1 MRVLLACGAAL
12 GLAGCAMA
20 SDVMNTGNGV
30 YLISTRASAIRGG
43 AAGADKL
50 AYDDAQ
56 TFCHQKGM
64 HAVIIDVHNRDV
76 YHASPGGSAYSY
88 GSDVSGHSDVLFR
101 CAREEMGVQ
110 P

>member
-1 MRVLLACGAAL
+1 MRVLSACAAA

-20 SDVMNTGNGV
+20 SDVMNTRNRV
-30 YLISTRASAIRGG
+30 YLISTRASAIHGG

-64 HAVIIDVHNRDV
+64 HAVVIDIHNRDA
-76 YHASPGGSAYSY
+76 YTSLGGRAYSY
-88 GSDVSGHSDVLFR
+88 GSNVCIHADVLFR
-101 CAREEMGVQ
+101 CAREEMGVR